1 MKRQIDYLIIQRFTL
16 KEKIKILLG
25 INNRDNFECWYNSR
39 KFKVHLKG
47 NTSQG
52 FPFGYVEL
60 LKGEKYK

>member
-25 INNRDNFECWYNSR
+25 INNKEIFECWCGNR

-47 NTSQG
+47 NTLQG
-52 FPFGYVEL
+52 FPYGSVEL
-60 LKGEKYK
+60 LK